1 MCDDVYG
8 GTWRLADKVW
18 RRYGVRR
25 RPGGRHAIRRR
36 CAAAVSPEA
45 VRERG
50 PVGLVWIETPTNPL
64 LKVVDISRDG
74 RRSRV
79 RPAR

>member
-18 RRYGVRR
+18 SRYGVKVDPVDVTDPEAVR
-25 RPGGRHAIRRR
+25 
-36 CAAAVSPEA
+36 AAVSPEA

-50 PVGLVWIETPTNPL
+50 PVGAGL
-64 LKVVDISRDG
+64 DRDAHQSAAED
-74 RRSRV
+74 RRHRARPRTWRA